1 MRQLFNGKARHVC
14 TVGAACCFHHLQDSG
29 QSLLRGTLKMANGMA
44 QSIKRI
50 EGLDSIR
57 FVCAFVVVLFHCGVV
72 PGQAL
77 GTSTFGFLIGAAL
90 RSFFN
95 GPAAVIIFFLISGFC
110 IHFPFRDGASVDLSS
125 YYSRRLIR
133 ICGPALGALVFWKWI
148 GVRAKIDDP
157 GIYWSIICEAEYYL
171 LYPLLLTLKLRIGW
185 WPLIA
190 GAGLVAYAFAF
201 SQVPAIEQAAGG
213 YPAFGC
219 WNWLI
224 GLPCWLMG
232 CYLADEFERF
242 PQPSAIQIWLIRISV
257 FLTSVVLL
265 ILKSHATSIYLSN
278 PFTLNLFAVLGCFWL
293 GLEIVYRREVS
304 ASALLEWAGKWSYSL
319 YLMHPAA
326 FRLVTLQ
333 RWLDPVL
340 SSNWRNLL
348 LFFCSLPIAYAFY
361 LVVESPFHRLAITV
375 SRRFKS
381 SVLTRYS
388 LSAKRRTMERLKTF
402 LAVR

>member
-1 MRQLFNGKARHVC
+1 
-14 TVGAACCFHHLQDSG
+14 
-29 QSLLRGTLKMANGMA
+29 MAKGMA
-44 QSIKRI
+44 HSIKRI

-72 PGQAL
+72 PRQAL

-90 RSFFN
+90 RSLFN

-133 ICGPALGALVFWKWI
+133 ICGPALGALVLWKWI
-148 GVRAKIDDP
+148 GVRSNIDDP
-157 GIYWSIICEAEYYL
+157 GIYWSIICEAEFYL
-171 LYPLLLTLKLRIGW
+171 LYPLLLGLKLRIGW

-201 SQVPAIEQAAGG
+201 SQLPAIEQAAGA

-219 WNWLI
+219 WNWLV

-242 PQPSAIQIWLIRISV
+242 PQPSAIQIWLIRICV
-257 FLTSVVLL
+257 FLTSAVLL

-304 ASALLEWAGKWSYSL
+304 APGLLEWAGKWSYSL

-326 FRLVTLQ
+326 GRLVTLQ
-333 RWLDPVL
+333 SWLDPVL
-340 SSNWRNLL
+340 SSNWRNLVL
-348 LFFCSLPIAYAFY
+348 VLCSLPIACAFY
-361 LVVESPFHRLAITV
+361 LVVECPFHRLAITV

-381 SVLTRYS
+381 SVLTAV
-388 LSAKRRTMERLKTF
+388 SAIR
-402 LAVR
+402 